1 MVVGRICS
9 GYTTRKVD
17 FTDVRCYYFSMT
29 TIRYVEDVFTEFA
42 HAVDLRQIS
51 VQPQD
56 IPAINSFQNVILT
69 SKPLTKAQSSFVL
82 KILTK
87 YRIGSK
93 MAGIDYH
100 DSIDNPTWRYP
111 FRVIDHSRSVS
122 VDCDEDGSLRI
133 LMKFPYQIKEAF
145 EKELPNIRS
154 MWDSTLMSRVI
165 KLKDANVIVIREFC
179 EKYEFVLDQTFIDL
193 CDSVE
198 EIWNQEENFLPYSV
212 VKNNSVELINATDD
226 AKEYFEIN
234 KTDSLEEN
242 MFLAKSMNFCL
253 KLEEKNPTLI
263 QKIATAQD
271 NYFYTNNVKNLF
283 EILKSLPTAK
293 VAVLV
298 DRASETLNFVKNF
311 VNFAENVNFPKNEI
325 RVCFRLSAEEDR
337 ELKFNQWIKEN
348 QINGPVNS
356 GRIYIF
362 RHKPAKWLFADEE
375 NVKIIVTNGLFTN
388 TNISISHWMDS
399 HPCVIFVG
407 EQKPAMRALSNK
419 EKKIVNL

>member
-1 MVVGRICS
+1 MVVGRIHPGNS
-9 GYTTRKVD
+9 TRKVD
-17 FTDVRCYYFSMT
+17 FIDVRCYYFSMT
-29 TIRYVEDVFTEFA
+29 IIRYVEDVFIEFA
-42 HAVDLRQIS
+42 HAVDLRQVS

-69 SKPLTKAQSSFVL
+69 GKPLTRAQSSFVL

-87 YRIGSK
+87 YKIGSK
-93 MAGIDYH
+93 MVGIDYH
-100 DSIDNPTWRYP
+100 DSIDNPTWRHP
-111 FRVIDHSRSVS
+111 FRVIDSSRSVS
-122 VDCDEDGSLRI
+122 VEQDEDGGLQI
-133 LMKFPYQIKEAF
+133 LMKFPYQIKEPF
-145 EKELPNIRS
+145 EKELPNLKS

-165 KLKDANVIVIREFC
+165 KLKDANVIAIREFC
-179 EKYEFVLDQTFIDL
+179 EKYEFVLDQSFVDL

-198 EIWNQEENFLPYSV
+198 EIWNQEENFLPHSV
-212 VKNNSVELINATDD
+212 VKNKFVTLINANED

-263 QKIATAQD
+263 QKIATAHD
-271 NYFYTNNVKNLF
+271 NYFYTNDIKNVF

-298 DRASETLNFVKNF
+298 DRTSETLNFVKNF
-311 VNFAENVNFPKNEI
+311 VNFAENTNFPKNNI
-325 RVCFRLSAEEDR
+325 RVCFRLSAEEDKD
-337 ELKFNQWIKEN
+337 LKFNQWIKEN
-348 QINGPVNS
+348 QMNGPVDS

-362 RHKPAKWLFADEE
+362 RHKPAKWLFAGKE
-375 NVKIIVTNGLFTN
+375 NVKIIVTNSLFTN
-388 TNISISHWMDS
+388 TNMSISHWMDS

-407 EQKPAMRALSNK
+407 EQKPAMRALSTK

>member
-1 MVVGRICS
+1 MAVGRICP
-9 GYTTRKVD
+9 GYTSRKVD
-17 FTDVRCYYFSMT
+17 FADVRCYYFSMT
-29 TIRYVEDVFTEFA
+29 TIRYVEDVFIEFA
-42 HAVDLRQIS
+42 HAVDMRQIS

-56 IPAINSFQNVILT
+56 IPAINSFQNVILS
-69 SKPLTKAQSSFVL
+69 SKPLTRAQSAFVL

-100 DSIDNPTWRYP
+100 DSVDNPTWRYP
-111 FRVIDHSRSVS
+111 FRVIDHSRSVL
-122 VDCDEDGSLRI
+122 VDHDSDGNLRI

-145 EKELPNIRS
+145 EKEFINLKSI
-154 MWDSTLMSRVI
+154 WDSTLMSRVI
-165 KLKDANVIVIREFC
+165 KLKDANVIAIREFC

-198 EIWNQEENFLPYSV
+198 EIWNQEENFLPYSE
-212 VKNNSVELINATDD
+212 VKNNAITLVNACED
-226 AKEYFEIN
+226 AENYFNDN

-253 KLEEKNPTLI
+253 KMEEKNPTLI
-263 QKIATAQD
+263 QKIASTQD
-271 NYFYTNNVKNLF
+271 NYFYTKDLSNVF

-298 DRASETLNFVKNF
+298 DRTSETLNFVKDF
-311 VNFAENVNFPKNEI
+311 VKIAEIANFPKNDI
-325 RVCFRLSAEEDR
+325 RVCFRLTAEEDKD
-337 ELKFNQWIKEN
+337 LKFNQWIKEN

-356 GRIYIF
+356 GKIYIF
-362 RHKPAKWLFADEE
+362 RHKPAKWLFAGEE

-388 TNISISHWMDS
+388 TNISISHWIDS

-419 EKKIVNL
+419 ERKIVNL

>member
-1 MVVGRICS
+1 MAVGRIYP
-9 GYTTRKVD
+9 GHTPRKVD
-17 FTDVRCYYFSMT
+17 FADVRCYYFSMT
-29 TIRYVEDVFTEFA
+29 TIRHVEDVFIEFA
-42 HAVDLRQIS
+42 HAVDMRQIS

-56 IPAINSFQNVILT
+56 IPAINSFQNVILS
-69 SKPLTKAQSSFVL
+69 SKPLTKAQSAFVL

-122 VDCDEDGSLRI
+122 VDQDEDGSLRI
-133 LMKFPYQIKEAF
+133 LMKFPYQIKDAF
-145 EKELPNIRS
+145 EKELPNLRS
-154 MWDSTLMSRVI
+154 MWDSTLMARVI
-165 KLKDANVIVIREFC
+165 KLKDANAIAIREFC

-198 EIWNQEENFLPYSV
+198 EIWNQEENFLPYSI

-283 EILKSLPTAK
+283 EILKSLPSAK
-293 VAVLV
+293 VAVIV
-298 DRASETLNFVKNF
+298 DRTSETLNFVKNF

-325 RVCFRLSAEEDR
+325 RVCFRLSADEDK

-362 RHKPAKWLFADEE
+362 RHKPAKWLFAGEE

-407 EQKPAMRALSNK
+407 EQRPAMRALSNK

>member
-198 EIWNQEENFLPYSV
+198 EIWNQEENFLPYSI

-362 RHKPAKWLFADEE
+362 RHKPAKWLFAGEE

>member
-17 FTDVRCYYFSMT
+17 FADVRCYYFSMT

-198 EIWNQEENFLPYSV
+198 EIWNQEENFLPYSI

-362 RHKPAKWLFADEE
+362 RHKPAKWLFAGEE

>member
-362 RHKPAKWLFADEE
+362 RHKPAKWLFAGEE